1 MESKEKFLAEFKEA
15 LEMDESTELTMHALF
30 REIDEWDSLARLSL
44 IALLDDEYEVVMESS
59 DLEGLVTI
67 QDLFNWVSAKKA

>member
-1 MESKEKFLAEFKEA
+1 MEESKFLAEFKEA
-15 LEMDESTELTMHALF
+15 LEMEENAELTMQASF

-44 IALLDDEYEVVMESS
+44 IALLDDEYEVEMESS

-67 QDLFNWVSAKKA
+67 QDLYNWLSRKKA

>member
-1 MESKEKFLAEFKEA
+1 MEESKFLAEFKEA
-15 LEMDESTELTMHALF
+15 LEMEENAELTMQASF

-44 IALLDDEYEVVMESS
+44 IALLDDEYEVEMESS

-67 QDLFNWVSAKKA
+67 QDWYNWVSRKKA

>member
-1 MESKEKFLAEFKEA
+1 MEESKFLAEFKEA
-15 LEMDESTELTMHALF
+15 LEMEENAELTMQASF

-44 IALLDDEYEVVMESS
+44 IALLDDEYEVEMESR

-67 QDLFNWVSAKKA
+67 QDLYNWVSAKKV

>member
-1 MESKEKFLAEFKEA
+1 MEESKFLAEFKEA
-15 LEMDESTELTMHALF
+15 LEMEESADISLEDSF

-44 IALLDDEYEVVMESS
+44 IALLDDEYEVEMESR

-67 QDLFNWVSAKKA
+67 QDLYNWVSAKKV

>member
-1 MESKEKFLAEFKEA
+1 MNAEKFLAEFKEA
-15 LEMDESTELTMHALF
+15 LEMEENAELTMQAPF

-44 IALLDDEYEVVMESS
+44 IALLDDEYEVEMESS

-67 QDLFNWVSAKKA
+67 QDLYNSVSAKKA